1 MVINISLYVLH
12 SKTNILFIQDFMKKF
27 FGLLIIVMGIL
38 QFSMAQ
44 DSDGKGFDK
53 SKLFV
58 GGGLGLA
65 FGTYTIVNVA
75 PLVGYRFSELFAA
88 GVGVNYSYYGY
99 NDGYW
104 NYKQSYVG
112 MSIFGRVYPVR
123 QFFIQVEP
131 QENYMWYTQSGI
143 GTNQGLPSYQI
154 NQFVPSLLLGGG
166 AAIPTGGNGAI
177 TISVMYD
184 VLQNYYSPYYR
195 QAVYG
200 FGYTMGF

>member
-1 MVINISLYVLH
+1 
-12 SKTNILFIQDFMKKF
+12 MKKI
-27 FGLLIIVMGIL
+27 FGLLIIGMGIM

-65 FGTYTIVNVA
+65 FGTYTIVNVS

-88 GVGVNYSYYGY
+88 GVGINYSYYGY

-104 NYKQSYVG
+104 NYKQSYAG

-123 QFFIQVEP
+123 QFFIQVQPE
-131 QENYMWYTQSGI
+131 ENYMWYTQSGI
-143 GTNQGLPSYQI
+143 GSNQDQTYKI
-154 NQFVPSLLLGGG
+154 NKFVPSLLMGGG

-184 VLQNYYSPYYR
+184 VLQNQYSPYYR

-200 FGYTMGF
+200 FGYTFGF